1 MKIYG
6 IIGYKN
12 AGKTSLVERL
22 VTEITGRGYSV
33 STVKHAHHAFD
44 LDQPGKDTFR
54 HREAGARQVMLA
66 TGTRWVLMTEL
77 RGSAE
82 PALSDLIAYL
92 DPVDLVLVEGY
103 KRDSH
108 PKIEVHRTIVGHP
121 LIAPG
126 DPTVR
131 AVATD
136 GPLSHGGPKLDLNDT
151 VAVADFILAE
161 TGLALRTMA

>member
-1 MKIYG
+1 MKTCG

-12 AGKTSLVERL
+12 AGKTTLVERL
-22 VTEITGRGYSV
+22 VTEFTARGLRV

-54 HREAGARQVMLA
+54 HRAAGARQVMLA
-66 TGTRWVLMTEL
+66 TGTRWVLMSEL
-77 RGSAE
+77 RGADE
-82 PALSDLIAYL
+82 PALAELLARM
-92 DPVDLVLVEGY
+92 DPVDLVLIEGY

-108 PKIEVHRTIVGHP
+108 PKVEVHRAATGHP

-131 AVATD
+131 AIACDSALATD
-136 GPLSHGGPKLDLNDT
+136 RPLLDLDDIT
-151 VAVADFILAE
+151 AIADFIARDA
-161 TGLALRTMA
+161 GL

>member
-22 VTEITGRGYSV
+22 VTEITGRGFSV

-54 HREAGARQVMLA
+54 HRQAGARQVMLS
-66 TGTRWVLMTEL
+66 TGARWVLMSEL
-77 RGSAE
+77 RGAEE
-82 PALSDLIAYL
+82 PALSDLLARM
-92 DPVDLVLVEGY
+92 DPVDLVLIEGY
-103 KRDSH
+103 KRDRH
-108 PKIEVHRTIVGHP
+108 PKIEVHRAVTGHP

-126 DPTVR
+126 DGTVR

-136 GPLSHGGPKLDLNDT
+136 TLAAAGVPLLDLNDSG
-151 VAVADFILAE
+151 AVADFILGQV
-161 TGLALRTMA
+161 GLV